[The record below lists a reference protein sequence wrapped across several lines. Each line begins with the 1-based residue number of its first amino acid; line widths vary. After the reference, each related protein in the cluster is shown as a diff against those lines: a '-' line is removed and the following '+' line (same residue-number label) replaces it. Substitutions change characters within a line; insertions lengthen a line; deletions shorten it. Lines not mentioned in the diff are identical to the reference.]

1 MVVVSHR
8 PLLHRAFKTV
18 HRCCHRQTRRIHKK
32 MEPKCTKNSNF
43 REDAR
48 STRDAQVT
56 LQDVRVKLY
65 LFVELM
71 FPLDLARLVNV
82 PKSVLPDP
90 HTLPTEIALLAELAA
105 PPGPDEVVDR
115 ETLDLLALYCRL
127 LG

>member
-1 MVVVSHR
+1 
-8 PLLHRAFKTV
+8 
-18 HRCCHRQTRRIHKK
+18 